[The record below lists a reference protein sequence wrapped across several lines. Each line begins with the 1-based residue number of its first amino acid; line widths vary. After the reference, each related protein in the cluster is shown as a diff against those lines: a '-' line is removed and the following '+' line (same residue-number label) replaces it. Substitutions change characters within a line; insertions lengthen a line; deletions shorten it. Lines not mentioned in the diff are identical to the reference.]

1 VLLGGFL
8 IHGLIPGPVLFDRD
22 PKILYGLFAG
32 FGVATLAL
40 PLIAAVTLTMCIW
53 LVNRPKPY
61 LMAFIMAIVF
71 SGAYSINNSLFDL
84 GLVLAAGVLGF
95 GMRYFGLPL
104 LPTVLGL
111 VLGYMIESNYRR
123 SLVIA
128 GGDHAIFL
136 EDPIAVAFL
145 LLSVLFLVGSLVSE
159 FRGRAR
165 KKEVLSA

>member
-1 VLLGGFL
+1 
-8 IHGLIPGPVLFDRD
+8 
-22 PKILYGLFAG
+22 
-32 FGVATLAL
+32 
-40 PLIAAVTLTMCIW
+40 
-53 LVNRPKPY
+53 
-61 LMAFIMAIVF
+61 
-71 SGAYSINNSLFDL
+71 
-84 GLVLAAGVLGF
+84 
-95 GMRYFGLPL
+95 
-104 LPTVLGL
+104 VLGL